1 MRIELPEGMAQLLQK
16 LADKLAHLAQGMI
29 RRNAPL
35 RLDIREHPALI
46 EKLSAHRK
54 SSCRISRESESSP
67 LRFGEVFPQ
76 TARSHE
82 QETRIRLDTTCV
94 DVRNT
99 NFKVPL
105 IALHQCTFG

>member
-1 MRIELPEGMAQLLQK
+1 MRIELPEGMAQLLQN

-76 TARSHE
+76 TARANPTKCLR
-82 QETRIRLDTTCV
+82 QRTAI
-94 DVRNT
+94 NT
-99 NFKVPL
+99 
-105 IALHQCTFG
+105 AMQRS

>member
-1 MRIELPEGMAQLLQK
+1 MRIELPEGMAQLLQN

-76 TARSHE
+76 TARLGLASMACLMMFPGKPM
-82 QETRIRLDTTCV
+82 R
-94 DVRNT
+94 
-99 NFKVPL
+99 P
-105 IALHQCTFG
+105 AP

>member
-1 MRIELPEGMAQLLQK
+1 MRIELPEGMAQLLQN

-76 TARSHE
+76 TARLVEAAGGHA
-82 QETRIRLDTTCV
+82 
-94 DVRNT
+94 
-99 NFKVPL
+99 
-105 IALHQCTFG
+105 IAVSRELSRDGL